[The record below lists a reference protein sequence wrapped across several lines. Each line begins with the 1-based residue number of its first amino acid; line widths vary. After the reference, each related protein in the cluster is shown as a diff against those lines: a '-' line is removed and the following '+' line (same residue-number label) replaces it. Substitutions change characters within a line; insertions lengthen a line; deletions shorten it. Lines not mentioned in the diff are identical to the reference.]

1 MSKQPEDKATLRKQL
16 DELRK
21 SLEDFESDITLDEA
35 ARTQI
40 SKAAWETVE
49 KLERQLTEIP
59 D

>member
-1 MSKQPEDKATLRKQL
+1 MAKQPEDKTTLREQL

-35 ARTQI
+35 ARKKI

-49 KLERQLTEIP
+49 VLEKKLTEMP